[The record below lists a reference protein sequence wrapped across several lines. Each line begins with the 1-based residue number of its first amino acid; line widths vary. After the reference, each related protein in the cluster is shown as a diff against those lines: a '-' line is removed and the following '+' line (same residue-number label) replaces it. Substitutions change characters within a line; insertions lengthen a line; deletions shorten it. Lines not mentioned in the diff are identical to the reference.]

1 MNTQTIIQDKFFNP
15 SIAGPRGPA
24 ISLAG
29 LAYTVTRGLVA
40 FTLSAIFLTLS
51 AWAATEPGLAMYLQ
65 AFNWSTSFIFLAVA
79 LEARQSSTAL
89 MALATGIAI
98 LLFTGLSTRFGL
110 EFALWGTLLMCA
122 WLTIAM
128 IKR

>member
-1 MNTQTIIQDKFFNP
+1 MNTQTIFQDKFFNP

-29 LAYTVTRGLVA
+29 LAYTLTRGLVA